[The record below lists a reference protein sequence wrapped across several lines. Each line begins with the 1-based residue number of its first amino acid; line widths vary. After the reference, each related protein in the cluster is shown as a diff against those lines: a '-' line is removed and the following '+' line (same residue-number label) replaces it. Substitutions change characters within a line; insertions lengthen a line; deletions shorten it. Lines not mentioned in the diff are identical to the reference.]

1 MGRGGRVGFWWE
13 AIRDVLEEPATWTAL
28 GILAAFLASLG
39 CSLHALLYKRRPY
52 SAALWIVVCWSLPVA
67 GPLLYWSFGI
77 NRVARKAR
85 RRLRTV
91 PNASSSRDLPVPE
104 ALLPLVRIG
113 DQVGRHPLT
122 AGNRFEL
129 LVDGDQ
135 AYPAMLQAIAQATHS
150 LGFMSY
156 IFDDDEVS
164 ERFVEA
170 LRNAAG
176 RGVQVRL
183 LVDGI
188 GAWGLGPRLKQT
200 LEATGGRVASFWPRG
215 RYLKHPGLNLRNH
228 RKVLVIDGRLGF
240 TGGINISARHVTA
253 PDGSPPRS
261 RDVHFR
267 VEGPVVAHL
276 AQVFADDWEMAT
288 GEVLKGSRWFP
299 SLKPA
304 GSMIARGI
312 ASGPDRTLGRLHSLL
327 LGAIRTARTSL
338 DILSPYLIP
347 DEAILEA
354 LRTASRAGV
363 RVRVLLPRRA
373 DHLFLSWAAQSYL
386 PELVDAG
393 VEVFQVPREFL
404 HGKLTIVDETW
415 VLLGSANLDA
425 RSFRLN
431 FEFNVEVYSPELAR
445 DCLAYLATWRER
457 ATRVSRRSLRQ
468 VPTGILLRNHF
479 VKLFSPFL

>member
-1 MGRGGRVGFWWE
+1 MGFWWQ
-13 AIRDVLEEPATWTAL
+13 ALRDALEEPATWTAML
-28 GILAAFLASLG
+28 ILVAFLASLG
-39 CSLHALLYKRRPY
+39 ASLHALLYKRRPY
-52 SAALWIVVCWSLPVA
+52 SAALWIVVCWSLPVL
-67 GPLLYWSFGI
+67 GPLLYWGFGI

-85 RRLRTV
+85 KRQRTLQ
-91 PNASSSRDLPVPE
+91 NAASSRELPIPQD
-104 ALLPLVRIG
+104 LLPLVRVG
-113 DQVGRHPLT
+113 DVVARHPLVT
-122 AGNRFEL
+122 GNRFTL

-135 AYPAMLQAIAQATHS
+135 AYPEMLRTIEQATHS
-150 LGFMSY
+150 LGLLSY
-156 IFDDDEVS
+156 IFDDDPVS

-170 LRNAAG
+170 LRDAAR

-188 GAWGLGPRLKQT
+188 GAWGLGPRLQRT

-215 RYLKHPGLNLRNH
+215 RYLKHPGINLRNH
-228 RKVLVIDGRLGF
+228 RKILVADGRLGF
-240 TGGINISARHVTA
+240 TGGINISARHVTR

-267 VEGPVVAHL
+267 VEGPVVSQL

-288 GEVLKGSRWFP
+288 GEVLKGNRWFP
-299 SLKPA
+299 PLRPA
-304 GSMIARGI
+304 GAMIARGI

-327 LGAIRTARTSL
+327 LGAIRTARASV

-347 DEAILEA
+347 DEVILEA
-354 LRTASRAGV
+354 LRTASRAGI

-386 PELVDAG
+386 PELVEAG
-393 VEVFQVPREFL
+393 VEVYQVPREFL
-404 HGKLTIVDETW
+404 HGKLTIVDDSW

-431 FEFNVEVYSPELAR
+431 FEFNVEVHSPELAR
-445 DCLAYLATWRER
+445 DCLSYLAGWRDR
-457 ATRVSRRSLRQ
+457 AIRVSRRSLRQ
-468 VPTGILLRNHF
+468 VPTGIQLRNHF